1 MAHSIDVKIYYE
13 DTDAGGIVYHANYL
27 RYLER
32 ARTEYLKEK
41 GIDVAEYH
49 NKGIFFAVVHVD
61 IYFKK
66 PAKLGD
72 TIRVTTEL
80 QELKK
85 ASITV
90 RNKVIRDGIV
100 LVEALITFA
109 CLNKDYK
116 PIRLPDPF
124 LLLNKED

>member
-1 MAHSIDVKIYYE
+1 MPHTIKVKIYYE

-32 ARTEYLKEK
+32 ARTEFLKEK

-49 NKGIFFAVVHVD
+49 RKGVFFAVVHVD
-61 IYFKK
+61 IHYKS
-66 PAKLGD
+66 PAQLGD
-72 TIRVTTEL
+72 VISVTTEVA
-80 QELKK
+80 ELKK

-90 RNKVIRDGIV
+90 KNQIFKDDKL

-109 CLNKDYK
+109 CLNSNYR
-116 PIRLPDPF
+116 PIRLPDSF
-124 LLLNKED
+124 LKLND

>member
-72 TIRVTTEL
+72 TIKVTTEL
-80 QELKK
+80 HELKK

-90 RNKVIRDGIV
+90 SNKIIKDGV
-100 LVEALITFA
+100 TLVEALITFA

-116 PIRLPDPF
+116 PTRLPDAF
-124 LLLNKED
+124 FLLNKED